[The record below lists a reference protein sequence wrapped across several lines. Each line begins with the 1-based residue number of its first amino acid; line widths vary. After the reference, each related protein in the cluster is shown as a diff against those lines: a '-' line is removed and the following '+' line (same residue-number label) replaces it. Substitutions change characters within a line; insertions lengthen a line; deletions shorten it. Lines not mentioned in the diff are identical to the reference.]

1 MRGWAPGQ
9 NDHVPADSEV
19 FDSHLA
25 AWDEYLMTP
34 WARVRYDV
42 VARVLDGAIAGLGP
56 GPLRVLDLGGGD
68 GADSIRLAAA
78 GHEVTIVD
86 QAPGMLERARANSEG
101 RGCADRLRTLES
113 DLLRWRLDGSYDL
126 VLCHFVLPYLD
137 KGGAQQMWRLLH
149 RAVRPGGAASVTSSN
164 PVSEVLS
171 AVHRNG
177 DPELALRRFDGQA
190 VYTGIFHHRIQSQQ
204 LEDAERTAVG
214 TGFEV
219 TRRIG
224 LRVAVD
230 LLPDGPA
237 KHDPGA
243 YPAIL
248 RLELAL
254 AEHKPYLDLARAWQ
268 LLLRATPVPT
278 PSG

>member
-1 MRGWAPGQ
+1 
-9 NDHVPADSEV
+9 VPADSDV

-25 AWDEYLMTP
+25 AWDEYLATP
-34 WARVRYDV
+34 WARIRYDV
-42 VARVLDGAIAGLGP
+42 VAHVLDETIAGLGP

-86 QAPGMLERARANSEG
+86 QASGMVERARTRAELL
-101 RGCADRLRTLES
+101 GCADRMRTVES
-113 DLLRWRLDGSYDL
+113 DLLGWRLDAAYDL
-126 VLCHFVLPYLD
+126 VLCHCVLPYLD
-137 KGGAQQMWRLLH
+137 QGSERRVWQLL
-149 RAVRPGGAASVTSSN
+149 REAVQPQGAASVISTN

-171 AVHRNG
+171 AVHRDG
-177 DPELALRRFDGQA
+177 DAELALRRFDGQA
-190 VYTGIFHHRIQSQQ
+190 VYTGIFHHKIRSLQRK
-204 LEDAERTAVG
+204 DAEDVAVKA
-214 TGFEV
+214 GFEV

-248 RLELAL
+248 ELELAL
-254 AEHKPYLDLARAWQ
+254 AEQEPYLDVGRAWQ
-268 LLLRATPVPT
+268 LLLR
-278 PSG
+278 

>member
-1 MRGWAPGQ
+1 M
-9 NDHVPADSEV
+9 PADSEV
-19 FDSHLA
+19 FDSHLE
-25 AWDEYLMTP
+25 AWDEYLTTP
-34 WARVRYDV
+34 WARIRYDV
-42 VARVLDGAIAGLGP
+42 VAHVLDETIAGLCP

-68 GADSIRLAAA
+68 GVDSIRLAAA

-86 QAPGMLERARANSEG
+86 QAAGMLERARANSAR
-101 RGCADRLRTLES
+101 RGCTDRVRTIES
-113 DLLRWRLDGSYDL
+113 DILSWRPDRTYDL

-137 KGGAQQMWRLLH
+137 KGEGQRRMWRLLH
-149 RAVRPGGAASVTSSN
+149 PAVEPDGAASVTSTN

-171 AVHRNG
+171 AVHRDG
-177 DPELALRRFDGQA
+177 DAELALRRFDGQA
-190 VYTGIFHHRIQSQQ
+190 AYAGMFHHEIHSPRR
-204 LEDAERTAVG
+204 EDVEQTAVAG
-214 TGFEV
+214 GFEV

-248 RLELAL
+248 RLEFAL
-254 AEHKPYLDLARAWQ
+254 AEEKPYLDIARAWQ
-268 LLLRATPVPT
+268 LLLHRLPAQTR
-278 PSG
+278 SG

>member
-1 MRGWAPGQ
+1 
-9 NDHVPADSEV
+9 
-19 FDSHLA
+19 
-25 AWDEYLMTP
+25 
-34 WARVRYDV
+34 
-42 VARVLDGAIAGLGP
+42 
-56 GPLRVLDLGGGD
+56 
-68 GADSIRLAAA
+68 
-78 GHEVTIVD
+78 
-86 QAPGMLERARANSEG
+86 
-101 RGCADRLRTLES
+101 
-113 DLLRWRLDGSYDL
+113 
-126 VLCHFVLPYLD
+126 
-137 KGGAQQMWRLLH
+137 MWRLLH

-177 DPELALRRFDGQA
+177 GPELALRRFDGQA

-230 LLPDGPA
+230 LLPTVRPNMT
-237 KHDPGA
+237 
-243 YPAIL
+243 
-248 RLELAL
+248 LAL
-254 AEHKPYLDLARAWQ
+254 IRPSSGSNSRWPSTSLISDLARAWQ
-268 LLLRATPVPT
+268 LLLRATPVLT